1 MWVELIAPR
10 MIWSCIVQCK
20 KAGFGEVVVTPSMVE
35 ETVDGGG
42 E

>member
-1 MWVELIAPR
+1 M
-10 MIWSCIVQCK
+10 VQCK
-20 KAGFGEVVVTPSMVE
+20 KAGFGEVMVTPSMME

>member
-1 MWVELIAPR
+1 M
-10 MIWSCIVQCK
+10 VQCK
-20 KAGFGEVVVTPSMVE
+20 KAGFGEVIVTPSMVE